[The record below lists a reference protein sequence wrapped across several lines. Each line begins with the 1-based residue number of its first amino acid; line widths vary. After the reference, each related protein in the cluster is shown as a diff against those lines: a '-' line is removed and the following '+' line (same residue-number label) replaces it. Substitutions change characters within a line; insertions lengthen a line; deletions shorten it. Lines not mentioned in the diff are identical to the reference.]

1 MKIRISAVF
10 ASIFAAAIFSLPAA
24 AQSNDWNTV
33 RQARPGTAVTVG
45 RPNGQSLAG
54 KLRGATADE
63 LVLKSDG
70 TMDTVARSDVKSV
83 HRSKRGHGIG
93 RILIGAAAGA
103 GIGLAA
109 AVPITVLSKDPLA
122 GAAGVLV
129 GVPAGAVV
137 AAVTGGKTKRGELLY
152 FAP

>member
-1 MKIRISAVF
+1 MKIRISAVL
-10 ASIFAAAIFSLPAA
+10 AIVVAAAVFFLPAA
-24 AQSNDWNTV
+24 AQVNDWNTV
-33 RQARPGTAVTVG
+33 RRVRPGTGVTVG
-45 RPNGQSLAG
+45 LQNGQSLGG
-54 KLRGATADE
+54 KLQRATADE
-63 LVLKSDG
+63 LLIKTGGKTV
-70 TMDTVARSDVKSV
+70 TVARPDVKSV
-83 HRSKRGHGIG
+83 HRSKRGPSIG

-137 AAVTGGKTKRGELLY
+137 AAVTGDKTKRGELLY